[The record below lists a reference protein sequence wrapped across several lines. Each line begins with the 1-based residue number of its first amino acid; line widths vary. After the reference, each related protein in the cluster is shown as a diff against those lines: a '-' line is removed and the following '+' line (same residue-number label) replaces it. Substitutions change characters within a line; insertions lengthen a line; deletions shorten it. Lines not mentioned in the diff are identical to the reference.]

1 MRGVA
6 RYYIAH
12 NVEELKLWKKE
23 NAGNYIAVNVDI
35 WLSRRWTG
43 KKSDEK
49 VQLVNVIV
57 IVTKYATRQHT
68 YYLYST
74 L

>member
-12 NVEELKLWKKE
+12 NVEELKLRKKE

-35 WLSRRWTG
+35 
-43 KKSDEK
+43 
-49 VQLVNVIV
+49 
-57 IVTKYATRQHT
+57 
-68 YYLYST
+68 
-74 L
+74 